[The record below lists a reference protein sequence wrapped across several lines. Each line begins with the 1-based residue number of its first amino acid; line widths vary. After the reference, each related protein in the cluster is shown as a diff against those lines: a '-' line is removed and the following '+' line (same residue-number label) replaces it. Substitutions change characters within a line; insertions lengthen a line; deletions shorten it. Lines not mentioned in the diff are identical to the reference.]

1 MKYYKLIS
9 ANGSS
14 GFAVEQEEGLLADL
28 TSVDENLSGLEVIAR
43 AASLSG
49 VSIDKIAERIIE
61 SGQPQILKME
71 EVLDEK
77 SDMRLARPFDPPE
90 VWGAG
95 ATYNKDLSK
104 ASESYIKIYQA
115 ERPMLFFKATP
126 QRCVGPFES
135 VGIREDSAINI
146 PEPEL
151 AFVLYQG
158 EIIGYTVANDMSA
171 VSIEGENTYYQPQA
185 KVYNQSCAIGPCF
198 VTAES
203 IQTPEDLDLRC
214 STRRDNEAV
223 WHGESST
230 SHLARSCAQLA
241 DWIQRSNSMPDLTTV
256 LTGCDCHPPSG
267 FTLQQGDVISITIE
281 GIGTLENTVIVV

>member
-14 GFAVEQEEGLLADL
+14 RFAVEQQEGLLSDL
-28 TSVDENLSGLEVIAR
+28 TSVDENLSGLEVIAL

-49 VSIDKIAERIIE
+49 TSIDKIAERIIE
-61 SGQPQILKME
+61 SGQPRILRME
-71 EVLDEK
+71 DVLDEK
-77 SDMRLARPFDPPE
+77 SDMRLGRPFDPPE

-95 ATYNKDLSK
+95 ATYNKDLSG
-104 ASESYIKIYQA
+104 ASENYAKIYQA

-126 QRCVGPFES
+126 ERCVGPFES

-151 AFVLYQG
+151 AFVLYHG
-158 EIIGYTVANDMSA
+158 EIIGYTIANDMSA
-171 VSIEGENTYYQPQA
+171 MSLEHENIYYQPQA
-185 KVYNQSCAIGPCF
+185 KVYNASCAIGPCF

-203 IQTPEDLDLRC
+203 ITPEDLDLRC
-214 STRRDNEAV
+214 FIRRDNKEV

-230 SHLARSCAQLA
+230 SHLGRSCAQLA
-241 DWIQRSNSMPDLTTV
+241 DWIQRHNHMPDLTTV
-256 LTGCDCHPPSG
+256 LTGCDCTPHIPG
-267 FTLQQGDVISITIE
+267 FTLQEGDVISITFE

>member
-14 GFAVEQEEGLLADL
+14 RFTVEQQEGLLADL
-28 TSVDENLSGLEVIAR
+28 TSVDENLSGLEVIALT
-43 AASLSG
+43 ASLSG
-49 VSIDKIAERIIE
+49 VGIDQIAERIIA

-77 SDMRLARPFDPPE
+77 SDMRLAR
-90 VWGAG
+90 AG
-95 ATYNKDLSK
+95 ATYNKDLSQ
-104 ASESYIKIYQA
+104 ASESYVKIYQA

-158 EIIGYTVANDMSA
+158 EIIGYTIANDMSA
-171 VSIEGENTYYQPQA
+171 VSLEAENTYYQPQA
-185 KVYNQSCAIGPCF
+185 KVYNRSCAIGPCF

-203 IQTPEDLDLRC
+203 KSNRGQACDFGSLSSNFPFDLFD
-214 STRRDNEAV
+214 
-223 WHGESST
+223 
-230 SHLARSCAQLA
+230 
-241 DWIQRSNSMPDLTTV
+241 TV
-256 LTGCDCHPPSG
+256 LKIRRLSHFLSQLIDSG
-267 FTLQQGDVISITIE
+267 TDRRIISIE
-281 GIGTLENTVIVV
+281 LGLLPL